1 MSKYPLLKYI
11 GEVYRPSEDSWLLVS
26 LLSERKPS
34 GNICLDLG
42 SGSGIIGLYAL
53 LNGFCDRVVF
63 VDIDEDAVK
72 STSLNAQLNDITY
85 QGIIV
90 QSDGVCVRGECFETV
105 FANPPYLPA
114 HDPVRIDTAT
124 EGGLEGYETI
134 LYFIDYAKISLK
146 RNGLLY
152 LVYSSLSKPDI
163 VVNYLEKSGFKI
175 NIVKSKH
182 FFFETIYVAECVRS
196 W

>member
-1 MSKYPLLKYI
+1 VSKYPLLKYI

-72 STSLNAQLNDITY
+72 ST
-85 QGIIV
+85 
-90 QSDGVCVRGECFETV
+90 
-105 FANPPYLPA
+105 
-114 HDPVRIDTAT
+114 
-124 EGGLEGYETI
+124 
-134 LYFIDYAKISLK
+134 
-146 RNGLLY
+146 
-152 LVYSSLSKPDI
+152 LSQKPF
-163 VVNYLEKSGFKI
+163 SR
-175 NIVKSKH
+175 
-182 FFFETIYVAECVRS
+182 A
-196 W
+196 